1 MPVSDDY
8 LEFVL
13 EQLSVVGPVN
23 ARKMFGGAGIYLR
36 KQIFALVAD
45 DALYLKV
52 DDRNR
57 ADYEAAD
64 MSSFKPFEDKP
75 YAMSYYEV
83 PAEVMEDPSELKAW
97 ARKALR
103 AAKKKAATK
112 KKPKRKK
119 SS

>member
-13 EQLSVVGPVN
+13 EQLSVVGPVT

-36 KQIFALVAD
+36 KQVFALVAND
-45 DALYLKV
+45 MLYLKV
-52 DDRNR
+52 DDSNR
-57 ADYEAAD
+57 ADYEAMD
-64 MSSFKPFEDKP
+64 MGPFKPFEDKP

-97 ARKALR
+97 ARKALA
-103 AAKKKAATK
+103 AAKKKTATK